1 MLEWQVG
8 LDRVRAMAHARSVA
22 MYEQNRRDW
31 ANFEPASIP
40 TKIEVPHLSDWLD
53 RLSSA
58 GLSRVLDVGC
68 GSGGVARSLVERG
81 FGVVGVDIN
90 GAAVQQLSRE
100 LPGGLFYERDAASP
114 SGLDLSDQV
123 FDAAICQL
131 LASVV
136 GDAGDRAQL
145 LRNICNVLRAHAP
158 LFISFSGL
166 SDDLNHD
173 YGELYAR
180 DRAATGEH
188 GSYYSRA
195 ADGRV
200 LYRTHHFA
208 PGEIRELLEQ
218 TGFEDVQ
225 IEAEVETS
233 SRRPDQRARF
243 YYASCRRR

>member
-1 MLEWQVG
+1 MLG
-8 LDRVRAMAHARSVA
+8 PFS

-40 TKIEVPHLSDWLD
+40 TKIEVPHLSAWLD

-68 GSGGVARSLVERG
+68 GNGGIARNLLDRG
-81 FGVVGVDIN
+81 FGVVGIDIN
-90 GAAVQQLSRE
+90 GAAMERLSRE
-100 LPGGLFYERDAASP
+100 LPGGLFYERDAASVT
-114 SGLDLSDQV
+114 GLDLSDQV

-131 LASVV
+131 LISVI
-136 GDAGDRAQL
+136 GDLSDRVQL
-145 LRNICNVLRAHAP
+145 LQNICNVLRAHAP
-158 LFISFSGL
+158 LFVSFAGL
-166 SDDLNHD
+166 SDDLNRE
-173 YGELYAR
+173 YAELYAR
-180 DRAATGEH
+180 DRVATGEN
-188 GSYYSRA
+188 GSYYSRS

-218 TGFEDVQ
+218 NGFGDVE
-225 IEAEVETS
+225 IEAEVESS

-243 YYASCRRR
+243 YYATCRRR